1 MIFLGKKAIM
11 NIYIYV
17 KRIII
22 LLSCRSTA
30 FDCGIY
36 DNKYFYIAKQVYLLH
51 DENVII
57 YNKLIIF
64 LNKSDR
70 ILLPLL
76 FIVVCIIKPAMYMHS
91 GHDETFNLTNH

>member
-1 MIFLGKKAIM
+1 M
-11 NIYIYV
+11 
-17 KRIII
+17 II
-22 LLSCRSTA
+22 LLFCRSWHLIA
-30 FDCGIY
+30 KRY
-36 DNKYFYIAKQVYLLH
+36 DNKYFYIAKRVYLLH
-51 DENVII
+51 ENVII

-76 FIVVCIIKPAMYMHS
+76 FIVVCIIKPAMYMHN